1 MKNRIITLTFIFFL
15 LTSFLLCQIKKDDLI
30 SEKERR
36 RLASKPKIS
45 ITSLLNGNYFNKLDI
60 LTGLKTGDP
69 TAKQTILLLSF
80 SLGEFLLPTSY
91 EVRLT
96 GHPGKS
102 CPS

>member
-1 MKNRIITLTFIFFL
+1 MF
-15 LTSFLLCQIKKDDLI
+15 
-30 SEKERR
+30 
-36 RLASKPKIS
+36 
-45 ITSLLNGNYFNKLDI
+45 DI
-60 LTGLKTGDP
+60 LTGLKAEDP

-80 SLGEFLLPTSY
+80 SLGGFLLPTSY

>member
-1 MKNRIITLTFIFFL
+1 MF
-15 LTSFLLCQIKKDDLI
+15 
-30 SEKERR
+30 
-36 RLASKPKIS
+36 
-45 ITSLLNGNYFNKLDI
+45 DI
-60 LTGLKTGDP
+60 LTGLKAEDP

-80 SLGEFLLPTSY
+80 SLLGGFLLPTSY

>member
-1 MKNRIITLTFIFFL
+1 MLF
-15 LTSFLLCQIKKDDLI
+15 DVH
-30 SEKERR
+30 
-36 RLASKPKIS
+36 
-45 ITSLLNGNYFNKLDI
+45 
-60 LTGLKTGDP
+60 TGLKAEDP